1 MTDVQALDGTRYSA
15 VNEHTILPTCSTPH
29 KMTINVSH
37 VYTPTH
43 SLCHSCT
50 KTNNKHRLRN
60 GHTLASVVYTDVT
73 SQIGSSNALLHGS
86 RYTSSDA
93 S

>member
-1 MTDVQALDGTRYSA
+1 MTDVQALDGARYSA
-15 VNEHTILPTCSTPH
+15 VNEHTVFPTCSTPRR
-29 KMTINVSH
+29 TIINVSH
-37 VYTPTH
+37 VYTPTRL
-43 SLCHSCT
+43 LCYSCT
-50 KTNNKHRLRN
+50 KTNNKHRLNN
-60 GHTLASVVYTDVT
+60 GRTLASVVYTDMT